1 MHVRR
6 PFDWNNMQIECANST
21 SALHTQIRSTWAPSQ
36 HRQTQMFIAHSK
48 WNSMLQLSSRM
59 CFPRVF
65 FSIIFKHRSNF
76 MCAQTYWTCWV
87 DSNAGWIIIIQQLHL
102 MFEFHVENFTWKKTH
117 TSLNRITHDQINAGK
132 VISNAINFGSGY
144 IPGLFAEN
152 GRFLI
157 LIDWFRTD
165 ALLYWFS
172 DVWMDFNGNLY
183 TKSNISQTL
192 SFQL

>member
-6 PFDWNNMQIECANST
+6 PFDWYNMQIECANST

-36 HRQTQMFIAHSK
+36 QRQTQIFIAHSK

-59 CFPRVF
+59 FFARVFF

-102 MFEFHVENFTWKKTH
+102 MFEFHVENFTWKKNTH
-117 TSLNRITHDQINAGK
+117 IVK
-132 VISNAINFGSGY
+132 SNNSWSNQCWQSY
-144 IPGLFAEN
+144 IKCNKFCSVHIGAFCWKWA
-152 GRFLI
+152 
-157 LIDWFRTD
+157 
-165 ALLYWFS
+165 FS
-172 DVWMDFNGNLY
+172 DFDRLV
-183 TKSNISQTL
+183 
-192 SFQL
+192 